1 MNIYV
6 GSLPHQTTEQE
17 LQDLFTPFGKIASIV
32 MMADPMTGQNRGF
45 AFVDMVVQM
54 EAESAIK
61 QLNHK
66 PFKGRELVVNLA
78 RPKEDRRGGQ
88 RRR

>member
-1 MNIYV
+1 MNIYI

-17 LQDLFTPFGKIASIV
+17 LQDLFTPFGKVASIA
-32 MMADPMTGQNRGF
+32 MMTDPMTGQNRGF
-45 AFVDMVVQM
+45 AFVDMVIQM